1 MDRDRDA
8 AFVCALLEAATF
20 PRASRSILTRMGTKI
35 RVLAIL
41 ICSSLPLAGS
51 LQAAGHSSGTERRVA
66 LIIGNNEYRYVT
78 GLNNAVADARAMKR
92 ELEERGF
99 QVVYRENAARR
110 VMNDAIEEFLGKLS
124 TDAIGMVYFSGH
136 GVQINSA
143 NFLIPTDLQAE
154 KESDVAYDGIDLGKL
169 LDRMAQVQ
177 PRFSLVVID
186 ACRDNPF
193 RSSGKSIGNSKGLA
207 PPISNAEGVMVVYAA
222 GASQQALDRL
232 SARDTDPNGLFT
244 REFIKA
250 MRKPGLNVQDMISE
264 VKLAVIQQAKSVGHV
279 QTPAIYDQ
287 SVGTFVF
294 SEGHGVSKP
303 LAPTAEGGGVRATPT
318 PTASESPGG
327 SLSAQG
333 QHVDIATLA
342 GALSSADAGTL
353 KSFTASSLPA
363 SMVEEALRHRSGD
376 GKSTVARRFFEN
388 SIRSSEAVAWFDAAL
403 GAGVDPNMTVP
414 SADYLQEGV
423 LLEAMRAGNVPAAK
437 ALLRRGASPHA
448 YQNLYLTASS
458 QTRFL
463 FPLRFIAE
471 DDRLS
476 LTEKQDLAKAYLNAG
491 AVVPKAVPPIG
502 GSGWDATMFE
512 VNNLQ
517 DKVAPG
523 LGIKLPPTPTLC
535 ERPAGSICKA
545 SSKTGE
551 DWCAI
556 VAATPK
562 KLNFV
567 YGKSSSS
574 PLYDVELE
582 YLIAIAGNK
591 AYYLALAKRITWDY
605 VLVEVSKDASSWT
618 VLRMMSPESGM
629 GLCKKTDDGFQ
640 PQECWRR
647 IPLRRVAGTDEMR
660 FEEWGLSW
668 KISKDSCAAARPI

>member
-1 MDRDRDA
+1 
-8 AFVCALLEAATF
+8 
-20 PRASRSILTRMGTKI
+20 MGTMI
-35 RVLAIL
+35 RVIAIL
-41 ICSSLPLAGS
+41 ICWSLLF
-51 LQAAGHSSGTERRVA
+51 AAPTHAAARGGPAERRVA
-66 LIIGNNEYRYVT
+66 LIIGNDEYRYVT

-222 GASQQALDRL
+222 GANQQALDRL

-250 MRKPGLNVQDMISE
+250 MRKPGLNVQDMITE

-294 SEGHGVSKP
+294 SEGRGVAKP
-303 LAPTAEGGGVRATPT
+303 LAPAAETEIRTSPAP
-318 PTASESPGG
+318 SEPAGG
-327 SLSAQG
+327 SVGVQR
-333 QHVDIATLA
+333 QHIDMATLA
-342 GALSSADAGTL
+342 GALASADVGAL
-353 KSFTASSLPA
+353 KSFAAVPSSSL
-363 SMVEEALRHRSGD
+363 EEALRQRSGD
-376 GKSTVARRFFEN
+376 GKSTTARRFFEN

-414 SADYLQEGV
+414 SAEYVQEAV
-423 LLEAMRAGNVPAAK
+423 LAEAMRAGNVAATK

-448 YQNLYLTASS
+448 YQNLFLTTTT
-458 QTRFL
+458 QPRFL
-463 FPLRFIAE
+463 FPLRYIAE

-476 LTEKQDLAKAYLNAG
+476 LNEKQDLAKAYLNAG
-491 AVVPKAVPPIG
+491 AVVPKAIAPTG
-502 GSGWDATMFE
+502 GSGWDATMLA

-517 DKVAPG
+517 DKVAPS
-523 LGIKLPPTPTLC
+523 LGIKLPPSPTLC
-535 ERPAGSICKA
+535 EHPAGPICKA
-545 SSKTGE
+545 SSRPGE

-567 YGKSSSS
+567 YGKGSSS
-574 PLYDVELE
+574 PLYDVQLE
-582 YLIAIAGNK
+582 YLIGIAGNK
-591 AYYLALAKRITWDY
+591 AYYLALTKRITWDY
-605 VLVEVSKDASSWT
+605 VLVEVSKDASSWM
-618 VLRMMSPESGM
+618 VLRMMSPDSGM
-629 GLCKKTDDGFQ
+629 GICKKDDDGYQ

-660 FEEWGLSW
+660 FEDFGLAW
-668 KISKDSCAAARPI
+668 KISKDSCGSARPN

>member
-1 MDRDRDA
+1 
-8 AFVCALLEAATF
+8 
-20 PRASRSILTRMGTKI
+20 MGTMI
-35 RVLAIL
+35 RVLAIFL
-41 ICSSLPLAGS
+41 CGS
-51 LQAAGHSSGTERRVA
+51 LLLVGSTRAAGRGSNAERRIA

-154 KESDVAYDGIDLGKL
+154 KESDVAYDGIELGRL

-193 RSSGKSIGNSKGLA
+193 RGSGKSIGSNKGLA

-222 GASQQALDRL
+222 GANQQALDRL
-232 SARDTDPNGLFT
+232 SAKDTDPNGLFT

-250 MRKPGLNVQDMISE
+250 LRKPGLNVQDMISE
-264 VKLAVIQQAKSVGHV
+264 IKLAVIQQAKSVGHV

-287 SVGTFVF
+287 SVGTFIF

-303 LAPTAEGGGVRATPT
+303 PPAADAGGIRPSPAPVAPEPAGESVGVQR
-318 PTASESPGG
+318 
-327 SLSAQG
+327 

-342 GALSSADAGTL
+342 GALASADVGAL
-353 KSFTASSLPA
+353 KSFAAVPASS
-363 SMVEEALRHRSGD
+363 VEEALRQRSGD
-376 GKSTVARRFFEN
+376 GKSTIARRFFEN
-388 SIRSSEAVAWFDAAL
+388 STRSSEAVAWFDAAL

-414 SADYLQEGV
+414 SADYVQEAV
-423 LLEAMRAGNVPAAK
+423 LAEAMRAGNVPATK

-448 YQNLYLTASS
+448 YQNLFLTTST
-458 QTRFL
+458 QPRFL

-476 LTEKQDLAKAYLNAG
+476 LNEKQDLAKAYLTAG
-491 AVVPKAVPPIG
+491 AVVPKAIAPGG
-502 GSGWDATMFE
+502 GSGWDSTMLA

-517 DKVAPG
+517 DKVAPS
-523 LGIKLPPTPTLC
+523 LGIKLSPTPNLC
-535 ERPAGSICKA
+535 EHPTGSICKA
-545 SSKTGE
+545 SSRNGE

-562 KLNFV
+562 KLSFV
-567 YGKSSSS
+567 YGKGSSS
-574 PLYDVELE
+574 PLYDVQLE
-582 YLIAIAGNK
+582 YLIGIAGNK
-591 AYYLALAKRITWDY
+591 AYYLALTKRITWDY
-605 VLVEVSKDASSWT
+605 VVVEVSKDASSWT
-618 VLRMMSPESGM
+618 VLRMMSPDSGM
-629 GLCKKTDDGFQ
+629 GICKKDDDGFQ

-660 FEEWGLSW
+660 FEDFGLSW
-668 KISKDSCAAARPI
+668 KISKDSCAAARPN

>member
-1 MDRDRDA
+1 M
-8 AFVCALLEAATF
+8 
-20 PRASRSILTRMGTKI
+20 I

-41 ICSSLPLAGS
+41 LCWSLPLAGPT
-51 LQAAGHSSGTERRVA
+51 QAAGPGSNAERRIA

-99 QVVYRENAARR
+99 QVVYRENATRR

-124 TDAIGMVYFSGH
+124 TDAIGLVYFSGH

-143 NFLIPTDLQAE
+143 NFLIPTDLEAE
-154 KESDVAYDGIDLGKL
+154 KESDVAYDGIELGKL

-193 RSSGKSIGNSKGLA
+193 RGSGKSIGSSKGLA

-222 GASQQALDRL
+222 GANQQALDRL

-250 MRKPGLNVQDMISE
+250 LRKPGLNVQDMISE

-303 LAPTAEGGGVRATPT
+303 LTPAADGGGSRTSPVPV
-318 PTASESPGG
+318 ASEPAGESVGV
-327 SLSAQG
+327 QR
-333 QHVDIATLA
+333 QHIDIATLA
-342 GALSSADAGTL
+342 GALASADVGAL
-353 KSFTASSLPA
+353 KSFGAVPASS
-363 SMVEEALRHRSGD
+363 VEEALRQRSGD

-388 SIRSSEAVAWFDAAL
+388 SIRSSEAVSWFDAAL

-414 SADYLQEGV
+414 SADYVQEAV
-423 LLEAMRAGNVPAAK
+423 LTEAMRAGNVPATK

-448 YQNLYLTASS
+448 YQNLFLTTST
-458 QTRFL
+458 QPRFL

-476 LTEKQDLAKAYLNAG
+476 LTEKQDLAKAYLDAG
-491 AVVPKAVPPIG
+491 AVVPKAIPPNG
-502 GSGWDATMFE
+502 GSGWEATMLA

-517 DKVAPG
+517 DKVAPS
-523 LGIKLPPTPTLC
+523 LGIKLSPTPTLC
-535 ERPAGSICKA
+535 EHLAGSICKA
-545 SSKTGE
+545 SSKSGE

-567 YGKSSSS
+567 YGKGSSS
-574 PLYDVELE
+574 PLYDVQLE
-582 YLIAIAGNK
+582 YLIGIAGNK
-591 AYYLALAKRITWDY
+591 AYYLALTKRITWDY
-605 VLVEVSKDASSWT
+605 VVVEVSKDASSWT
-618 VLRMMSPESGM
+618 VLRMMSPDSGM
-629 GLCKKTDDGFQ
+629 GICKKDDDGFQ

-647 IPLRRVAGTDEMR
+647 IPLRRMAGTDEMR

-668 KISKDSCAAARPI
+668 KISKDSCVPARPN

>member
-1 MDRDRDA
+1 MG
-8 AFVCALLEAATF
+8 
-20 PRASRSILTRMGTKI
+20 ILI

-41 ICSSLPLAGS
+41 ICASLPLAGTTE
-51 LQAAGHSSGTERRVA
+51 AADRGGSAERRVA

-92 ELEERGF
+92 ALEERGF
-99 QVVYRENAARR
+99 QVVYRENAGRR
-110 VMNDAIEEFLGKLS
+110 GMYDAIEEFLGKLS
-124 TDAIGMVYFSGH
+124 TDAVGMVYFSGH

-154 KESDVAYDGIDLGKL
+154 KESDVAHDGINLGDL

-186 ACRDNPF
+186 ACRNNPF
-193 RSSGKSIGNSKGLA
+193 QSSGRSIGNSKGLA

-222 GASQQALDRL
+222 GANQQALDRL

-250 MRKPGLNVQDMISE
+250 LRKPGLNVQDMISE
-264 VKLAVIQQAKSVGHV
+264 IKLAVIQQAKSVGHV

-303 LAPTAEGGGVRATPT
+303 LAPAADGGGIRTSPAP
-318 PTASESPGG
+318 PSEPAGE
-327 SLSAQG
+327 SAGVQR
-333 QHVDIATLA
+333 QHIDIATLA
-342 GALSSADAGTL
+342 GALAAADVGAL
-353 KSFTASSLPA
+353 KSFGALPASSL
-363 SMVEEALRHRSGD
+363 EEALRQRSGD
-376 GKSTVARRFFEN
+376 AKSTTARRFFEN

-414 SADYLQEGV
+414 SADYVQEAV
-423 LLEAMRAGNVPAAK
+423 LAEAMRAGNLPATK

-448 YQNLYLTASS
+448 YQNLFLTTST
-458 QTRFL
+458 QPRFL

-476 LTEKQDLAKAYLNAG
+476 LNEKQDLAKAYLNAG
-491 AVVPKAVPPIG
+491 AVVPKAIPPTG
-502 GSGWDATMFE
+502 GSGWDATMLA

-517 DKVAPG
+517 DKVAPS
-523 LGIKLPPTPTLC
+523 LGIKLSPTPDLC
-535 ERPAGSICKA
+535 EHPAGAICKT
-545 SSKTGE
+545 SSRNGE

-562 KLNFV
+562 KLSFV

-574 PLYDVELE
+574 PLYDVQLE
-582 YLIAIAGNK
+582 YLIAIAGKK
-591 AYYLALAKRITWDY
+591 AYYLALTKSITWDY
-605 VLVEVSKDASSWT
+605 VVVEVSKDASSWT
-618 VLRMMSPESGM
+618 VLRMMSPDSGM
-629 GLCKKTDDGFQ
+629 GICKKDDDGYQ

-668 KISKDSCAAARPI
+668 KISKDTCVAARTN

>member
-1 MDRDRDA
+1 MR
-8 AFVCALLEAATF
+8 ALI
-20 PRASRSILTRMGTKI
+20 PIL
-35 RVLAIL
+35 VIL
-41 ICSSLPLAGS
+41 ISSWPPIGGTAH
-51 LQAAGHSSGTERRVA
+51 AAGHDDGASERRIA
-66 LIIGNNEYRYVT
+66 LIIGNNEYRYVS

-124 TDAIGMVYFSGH
+124 TDAIGLVYFSGH

-143 NFLIPTDLQAE
+143 NFLIPTDMQAD

-193 RSSGKSIGNSKGLA
+193 RSSGKSIGGSKGLA

-222 GASQQALDRL
+222 GANQQALDRL

-250 MRKPGLNVQDMISE
+250 LRKPGLNVQDMISE

-294 SEGHGVSKP
+294 SQGHGVAKP
-303 LAPTAEGGGVRATPT
+303 LAPAIDDGADRTNPAQAAPQ
-318 PTASESPGG
+318 PG
-327 SLSAQG
+327 AAPNDAPRQRID
-333 QHVDIATLA
+333 VAAVA
-342 GALSSADAGTL
+342 GALSSADAATL
-353 KSFTASSLPA
+353 KSFAAASLPA
-363 SMVEEALRHRSGD
+363 ASVEEALRQRSGD
-376 GKSTVARRFFEN
+376 GKSTIALRFFEN
-388 SIRSSEAVAWFDAAL
+388 SIRSSEAMAWFDAAL
-403 GAGVDPNMTVP
+403 AAGVDPNMTVP
-414 SADYLQEGV
+414 SDYYVQEGV
-423 LLEAMRAGNVPAAK
+423 LLEAMRAGNLPAMK
-437 ALLRRGASPHA
+437 VLLRRGANPHA
-448 YQNLYLTASS
+448 YQNLFLTASS
-458 QTRFL
+458 RPRFL
-463 FPLRFIAE
+463 FPLRFIAD
-471 DDRLS
+471 DDRLT
-476 LTEKQDLAKAYLNAG
+476 LNEKQDLAKAYLDAG
-491 AVVPKAVPPIG
+491 VVIPKVLPPTG
-502 GSGWDATMFE
+502 GSGWDSTMLE

-517 DKVAPG
+517 DKVAPS
-523 LGIKLPPTPTLC
+523 LGMKLPPTLTLC
-535 ERPAGSICKA
+535 ERTAAAERQSGAGLAGPICKA
-545 SSKTGE
+545 SSRKGD

-556 VAATPK
+556 VASTPK

-567 YGKSSSS
+567 YGKSGNS
-574 PLYDVELE
+574 PLYDVELA
-582 YLIAIAGNK
+582 YLIGIAGNK

-605 VLVEVSKDASSWT
+605 VVVEVSKDASSWT

-629 GLCKKTDDGFQ
+629 GLCKKDDDGFQ

-660 FEEWGLSW
+660 FEDWGLSW
-668 KISKDSCAAARPI
+668 RISKDSCATPRPN

>member
-1 MDRDRDA
+1 
-8 AFVCALLEAATF
+8 
-20 PRASRSILTRMGTKI
+20 MGTMI

-41 ICSSLPLAGS
+41 ICWSWLLAGS
-51 LQAAGHSSGTERRVA
+51 TQAAGAGGNAERRIA
-66 LIIGNNEYRYVT
+66 LVIGNNDYRYVT

-154 KESDVAYDGIDLGKL
+154 KESDVAYDGIELGKL

-193 RSSGKSIGNSKGLA
+193 RGSGKSIGSSKGLA

-222 GASQQALDRL
+222 GANQQALDRL

-250 MRKPGLNVQDMISE
+250 LRKPGLNVQDMISE

-294 SEGHGVSKP
+294 SEGRGVSKP
-303 LAPTAEGGGVRATPT
+303 LAPATDGGGARTSPAPA
-318 PTASESPGG
+318 ASEPAGESVGVPR
-327 SLSAQG
+327 
-333 QHVDIATLA
+333 QHIDIATLA
-342 GALSSADAGTL
+342 GALASADVGAL
-353 KSFTASSLPA
+353 KSFAAVPASS
-363 SMVEEALRHRSGD
+363 VEEALRQRSGD
-376 GKSTVARRFFEN
+376 GKSTIARRFFEN
-388 SIRSSEAVAWFDAAL
+388 SIRSREAIAWFDAAL

-414 SADYLQEGV
+414 SADYAQEAV
-423 LLEAMRAGNVPAAK
+423 LTEAMRAGNVPATR

-448 YQNLYLTASS
+448 YQNLFLTTST
-458 QTRFL
+458 QPRFL

-476 LTEKQDLAKAYLNAG
+476 LNEKQDLAKAYLDAG
-491 AVVPKAVPPIG
+491 AVVPKAIPPTG
-502 GSGWDATMFE
+502 GSGWDATMLA

-517 DKVAPG
+517 DKVAPS
-523 LGIKLPPTPTLC
+523 LGIKLSPTPNLC
-535 ERPAGSICKA
+535 EHPAGSICKA
-545 SSKTGE
+545 SSKNGE

-567 YGKSSSS
+567 YGKGSSS
-574 PLYDVELE
+574 PLYDVQLE
-582 YLIAIAGNK
+582 YLIGIAGNK
-591 AYYLALAKRITWDY
+591 AYYLALTKRITWDY
-605 VLVEVSKDASSWT
+605 VVVEVSKDASSWT
-618 VLRMMSPESGM
+618 VLRMMSPDSGM
-629 GLCKKTDDGFQ
+629 GICKKDDDGFQ

-668 KISKDSCAAARPI
+668 KISKDSCVAARPN